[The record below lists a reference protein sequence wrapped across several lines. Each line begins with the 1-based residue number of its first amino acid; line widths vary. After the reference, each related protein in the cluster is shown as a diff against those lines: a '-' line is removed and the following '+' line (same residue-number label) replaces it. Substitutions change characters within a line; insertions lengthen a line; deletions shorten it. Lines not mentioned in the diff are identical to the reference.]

1 MAAKPSEAGA
11 KAARWIAQR
20 VADRY
25 PPAPVDVA
33 RRFGLSPRQAQR
45 LCAAAG
51 IPPRSAGRP
60 AL

>member
-1 MAAKPSEAGA
+1 MAARPSDAGA

-25 PPAPVDVA
+25 PPVPADVV
-33 RRFGLSPRQAQR
+33 RRFGLSARQAQR

-51 IPPRSAGRP
+51 IARRVGRP